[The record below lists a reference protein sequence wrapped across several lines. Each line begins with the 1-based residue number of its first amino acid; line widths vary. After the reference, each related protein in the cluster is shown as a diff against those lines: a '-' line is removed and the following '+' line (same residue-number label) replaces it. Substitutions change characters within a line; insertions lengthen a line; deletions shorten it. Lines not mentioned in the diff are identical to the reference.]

1 MSNLLNGG
9 GRRLGSI
16 FLPLILIGLGALL
29 LLQNAGLIQVS
40 IWDVVGRLWPLIP
53 VLIGIELLIGQRSPR
68 AAVVVMLLVISCAVP
83 AIMLFAVDSSR
94 SGGLSVNITRDHSP
108 SEFASLL
115 PRIEEQLADV
125 ERAEVELRLGVGELR
140 LASLPAGSPLLIAG
154 DIATGSRREAP
165 AWKTTIERSQDG
177 ELAKI
182 EVVSGLVS
190 SSGTSDFGSEDP
202 AERWDLQLSP
212 EIPIEM
218 DLKAGVV
225 SQAELDLTR
234 LLVSKLE
241 VEVGAA
247 QLHLRLPA
255 QGHTAA
261 TVEAG
266 AADITIEIPAATP
279 ARIRTRGGLAQIVVD
294 TQAFPRTDDSDVYQS
309 SGYDA
314 SPDNRIDLEIRTG
327 LAKVEVRA
335 VPLAGQARQTE
346 GGG

>member
-53 VLIGIELLIGQRSPR
+53 VLVGIELLIGQRSPR
-68 AAVVVMLLVISCAVP
+68 AAVLVMLLVIICAVP
-83 AIMLFAVDSSR
+83 AIVLFGLVAVDSSQ
-94 SGGLSVNITRDHSP
+94 SGSWTVNITSDRSHSQT
-108 SEFASLL
+108 ASRL
-115 PRIEEQLADV
+115 PRIEEPLADV
-125 ERAEVELRLGVGELR
+125 ERAEVELRLGVGELH
-140 LASLPAGSPLLIAG
+140 LSSLPASSPLLIAG
-154 DIATGSRREAP
+154 DFAAGSGREAP
-165 AWKTTIERSQDG
+165 AWEVGRIQNG
-177 ELAKI
+177 EHAEI
-182 EVVSGLVS
+182 RIVSG
-190 SSGTSDFGSEDP
+190 SGAYDFNSENSG
-202 AERWDLQLSP
+202 ERWDLQLSP

-225 SQAELDLTR
+225 SQVELDLTR
-234 LLVSKLE
+234 LLVPELE

-247 QLHLRLPA
+247 QLHLRLLA
-255 QGHTAA
+255 HGHTEA

-266 AADITIEIPAATP
+266 AADITIDIPADTP
-279 ARIRTRGGLAQIVVD
+279 ARIRTRGGLAQIEVD
-294 TQAFPRTDDSDVYQS
+294 TRAFPRLDSSDVYQS
-309 SGYDA
+309 PGYDV

-335 VPLAGQARQTE
+335 VPLAGQ
-346 GGG
+346 GGQAESGG

>member
-53 VLIGIELLIGQRSPR
+53 VLVGIELLIGQRSPR
-68 AAVVVMLLVISCAVP
+68 AAVVIMLLVVICAVP
-83 AIMLFAVDSSR
+83 AIMLVAVDSSR
-94 SGGLSVNITRDHSP
+94 SGGWSVNITSDHSP

-125 ERAEVELRLGVGELR
+125 ERAEVQLRFGVGELR
-140 LASLPAGSPLLIAG
+140 LASLPASSPLLVAG
-154 DIATGSRREAP
+154 DLTAGSGREAP
-165 AWKTTIERSQDG
+165 MWEVERRRDS
-177 ELAKI
+177 ELAQI
-182 EVVSGLVS
+182 EIVSG
-190 SSGTSDFGSEDP
+190 SGTFDFGSEDP

-212 EIPIEM
+212 EIPIE
-218 DLKAGVV
+218 LEVQAGA
-225 SQAELDLTR
+225 SQIELDLT
-234 LLVSKLE
+234 KLRVPALQ

-266 AADITIEIPAATP
+266 AAAIAIDIPADTP
-279 ARIRTRGGLAQIVVD
+279 ARIRTRGGLAQIEVD
-294 TQAFPRTDDSDVYQS
+294 TRAFPRLDSSGVYQS
-309 SGYDA
+309 PGYDA

-335 VPLAGQARQTE
+335 VSLAGQPGQPE